1 MGYEL
6 KKLMNMYGV
15 STPTMAPAPQMPG
28 AAPKAVT
35 ELVKP
40 ELRAQ
45 PVEPVK
51 PAKPSNN
58 APAAEKEAYQV
69 ALTAYNAQKGA
80 YETDLKAWKTESKA
94 YDTALKDY
102 NTALPKYQEDLA
114 KYETDKAAFD
124 ETARKYGL
132 DKAQYDQYAQEYQNR
147 LANTNL
153 YNQAQFSTTG
163 ANVPAFTTYSDAQKA
178 ALGYG
183 PAVTPTV
190 GAPTAGAPTV
200 GGGGATAPVMPQPG
214 PDASSPNPV
223 VNPLRV
229 LAGETKTQYLERVKG
244 MGTPNR
250 GQNAPPGM
258 MFGPNDALVPD
269 PNSGGTIMPVPQP
282 GPQDFT
288 GIGQGG
294 LNQQIQNYMGTNPSM
309 PDLNAYMTRYGIT
322 DYDMR
327 NAMGTGTT
335 YGAPQWTDML
345 KSPVYGAPITTMPV
359 DTGGG
364 TGGTTTGGGTTGTTA
379 NLTTQG
385 GGGRDRDDMRE
396 ISRPGNGTGTG
407 SFGLPDPFGGGSRT
421 TSGGY
426 TGLRDMFDGG
436 GPGRSGTRGG
446 YTSLR
451 DMFDGGGP
459 GRSRAKAEGGYIQNY
474 AQGGRIKNYAPGGL
488 ENRGAEGFESRMG
501 SPRAP
506 APAPVDSNAALEAM
520 LNRYV
525 PQTVTSEQIAAAS
538 ERRLAEQKAFENILR
553 SQLQSTDSNPMS
565 KAEKYFRLA
574 AAFGAPTKT
583 GHFSENL
590 ALVGQTMA
598 EDLAAKAQRE
608 REARERGLGVE
619 LEIQKMRM
627 GTAGEEYDALR
638 GIQSEEAKYRR
649 DVANELL
656 KEQIASGKAGYT
668 QVTGAELGLTGD
680 DAGKMFNV
688 SPEGQVTAIGGSGT
702 TVNVG
707 GEGQDA
713 LNKELAKGEAAI
725 LGTALKQGPIAGA
738 AMNDLTLLGEVL
750 QYAPQDPI
758 VGRLAEA
765 FPGFSSAGAAAQSII
780 KRVAPTLRAEG
791 SGATSDIEYAGML
804 NSLPSLQ
811 NYPEANAAI
820 LGMMKAKAAIDIERA
835 RIVRDYANSPQTT
848 EDAKAMRELL
858 SEIDSRSIM
867 TPELQRTLNMLGGV
881 PATEEAPAP
890 TSGGGITPPEIGTIE
905 NGWRFKGGNPGD
917 PNNWEKV

>member
-200 GGGGATAPVMPQPG
+200 GEGEAALPVMPQPG
-214 PDASSPNPV
+214 PDASNPNPV

-269 PNSGGTIMPVPQP
+269 PNYGGVIDLAVVVYGPDGTVYSSPREARAAGVTNYTMTPPDPNSGGTILPVPQP

-364 TGGTTTGGGTTGTTA
+364 TTGTTTGGTTGTTG
-379 NLTTQG
+379 TT
-385 GGGRDRDDMRE
+385 
-396 ISRPGNGTGTG
+396 TGTVY
-407 SFGLPDPFGGGSRT
+407 DPTKTYWSDPNWKK
-421 TSGGY
+421 SDAY
-426 TGLRDMFDGG
+426 KQWQQW
-436 GPGRSGTRGG
+436 RS
-446 YTSLR
+446 
-451 DMFDGGGP
+451 DN
-459 GRSRAKAEGGYIQNY
+459 RARGGYIQNY
-474 AQGGRIKNYAPGGL
+474 AEGGTVQGYAPGGIVYG
-488 ENRGAEGFESRMG
+488 GAGDDVLMG
-501 SPRAP
+501 RPADDMLPP
-506 APAPVDSNAALEAM
+506 APAPVAEDPLLAMYERYALPVDRSAE
-520 LNRYV
+520 
-525 PQTVTSEQIAAAS
+525 IAAAT
-538 ERRLAEQKAFENILR
+538 ERRAAEQKTLEELLMK
-553 SQLQSTDSNPMS
+553 QLDVQDNAPQS
-565 KAEKYFRLA
+565 KAEMYLRLA

-598 EDLAAKAQRE
+598 DELAARSKRE
-608 REARERGLGVE
+608 REDRANRLGIQTE
-619 LEIQKMRM
+619 LQKMRLDA
-627 GTAGEEYDALR
+627 AGEALAAEQGLQKSDMEYARELYKEAMKAPDADKPTAM
-638 GIQSEEAKYRR
+638 IQNYEYWISKGKSEEEALALSR
-649 DVANELL
+649 
-656 KEQIASGKAGYT
+656 AG
-668 QVTGAELGLTGD
+668 
-680 DAGKMFNV
+680 
-688 SPEGQVTAIGGSGT
+688 SGGSVT
-702 TVNVG
+702 NVNMG
-707 GEGQDA
+707 DESQNA
-713 LNKELAKGEAAI
+713 LNKELAKSEAAI

-758 VGRLAEA
+758 TGRFAEM
-765 FPGFSSAGAAAQSII
+765 FPGVSSAGAAATSII

-804 NSLPSLQ
+804 NSLPALQ

>member
-28 AAPKAVT
+28 AAPT
-35 ELVKP
+35 
-40 ELRAQ
+40 
-45 PVEPVK
+45 
-51 PAKPSNN
+51 
-58 APAAEKEAYQV
+58 APAQNATAEEK
-69 ALTAYNAQKGA
+69 
-80 YETDLKAWKTESKA
+80 
-94 YDTALKDY
+94 
-102 NTALPKYQEDLA
+102 A
-114 KYETDKAAFD
+114 KYEKEKAAFD
-124 ETARKYGL
+124 ESVRKYGL

-147 LANTNL
+147 LANTNM

-163 ANVPAFTTYSDAQKA
+163 ANVPPITTFSDAQKA

-190 GAPTAGAPTV
+190 GAPTV

-214 PDASSPNPV
+214 PDASNLNPV

-229 LAGETKTQYLERVKG
+229 LAGETKAQYLERVKG
-244 MGTPNR
+244 MGTPDR

-269 PNSGGTIMPVPQP
+269 PNYGGGVIDLAVVVYGPDGTVYSSPREARAAGVTNYTMTPPDPNSGGTILPVPQP

-294 LNQQIQNYMGTNPSM
+294 LNQQIQSYMGTNPSM
-309 PDLNAYMTRYGIT
+309 PDLNAYMTRYGLT
-322 DYDMR
+322 DYDIR

-345 KSPVYGAPITTMPV
+345 KPPVYGSNYNTGTVIDPNTGAVI
-359 DTGGG
+359 DTGTGTVIDTG
-364 TGGTTTGGGTTGTTA
+364 TGTTDTTGTTGTT
-379 NLTTQG
+379 NT
-385 GGGRDRDDMRE
+385 
-396 ISRPGNGTGTG
+396 TGTTG
-407 SFGLPDPFGGGSRT
+407 TVYDPRRT
-421 TSGGY
+421 YWS
-426 TGLRDMFDGG
+426 DPNWKKSEAFKQWQDW
-436 GPGRSGTRGG
+436 RSNN
-446 YTSLR
+446 
-451 DMFDGGGP
+451 
-459 GRSRAKAEGGYIQNY
+459 RARGGYIQNY
-474 AQGGRIKNYAPGGL
+474 AEGGTVRGYAPGGIISG
-488 ENRGAEGFESRMG
+488 GAGNDVLMG
-501 SPRAP
+501 RPAGDMLTP
-506 APAPVDSNAALEAM
+506 APAPVVEDPQDAMMAM
-520 LNRYV
+520 LARYATPV
-525 PQTVTSEQIAAAS
+525 DRSAEIAAAA
-538 ERRLAEQKAFENILR
+538 ERRAAEQKAFEELLMR
-553 SQLQSTDSNPMS
+553 QLDAQDSTPES
-565 KAEKYFRLA
+565 KAEMYLRLA

-590 ALVGQTMA
+590 ALAGQTMA
-598 EDLAAKAQRE
+598 DQLAEKSKRE
-608 REARERGLGVE
+608 REARATRLGVQTE
-619 LEIQKMRM
+619 LQKMRM
-627 GTAGEEYDALR
+627 DAAREEESALR
-638 GIQSEEAKYRR
+638 GMQEDDVAFARDLYKESLKNTGGDNRTAMIQNYEYWISKGKSEEEALALTR
-649 DVANELL
+649 
-656 KEQIASGKAGYT
+656 AG
-668 QVTGAELGLTGD
+668 
-680 DAGKMFNV
+680 
-688 SPEGQVTAIGGSGT
+688 SGGSVT
-702 TVNVG
+702 NVNMADESQG
-707 GEGQDA
+707 A
-713 LNKELAKGEAAI
+713 LNKELAKSEAAI

-758 VGRLAEA
+758 VGRLAEM
-765 FPGFSSAGAAAQSII
+765 FPGVSSAGAAAQSII

-791 SGATSDIEYAGML
+791 SGATSDIEYMGML
-804 NSLPSLQ
+804 NSLPALQ

-848 EDAKAMRELL
+848 EDARVMRERL

-881 PATEEAPAP
+881 PADEEAPAP
-890 TSGGGITPPEIGTIE
+890 TAGGGITPPEIGTIE

>member
-28 AAPKAVT
+28 AAP
-35 ELVKP
+35 
-40 ELRAQ
+40 
-45 PVEPVK
+45 
-51 PAKPSNN
+51 
-58 APAAEKEAYQV
+58 
-69 ALTAYNAQKGA
+69 
-80 YETDLKAWKTESKA
+80 
-94 YDTALKDY
+94 TALAEGA
-102 NTALPKYQEDLA
+102 TAEQQA
-114 KYETDKAAFD
+114 KYATDKAAFD
-124 ETARKYGL
+124 ESVRKYGL

-147 LANTNL
+147 LANTNM

-190 GAPTAGAPTV
+190 GEPTVGAPTV

-214 PDASSPNPV
+214 PDASNPNPV
-223 VNPLRV
+223 ANPLRV
-229 LAGETKTQYLERVKG
+229 LAGESKTQYLERVKG

-269 PNSGGTIMPVPQP
+269 PNYGGGVIDLAVVVYGPDGTVYSSPREARAAGVTNWTMTPPDPNSGGTILPVPQP

-309 PDLNAYMTRYGIT
+309 PDLNEYMTRYGIT
-322 DYDMR
+322 DYDIR

-345 KSPVYGAPITTMPV
+345 KSPVYGANYNTGTTGTT
-359 DTGGG
+359 DTG
-364 TGGTTTGGGTTGTTA
+364 TTGTTTGGTTGTTG
-379 NLTTQG
+379 TT
-385 GGGRDRDDMRE
+385 
-396 ISRPGNGTGTG
+396 TGTVY
-407 SFGLPDPFGGGSRT
+407 DPTKTYWSDPNWKK
-421 TSGGY
+421 SDAY
-426 TGLRDMFDGG
+426 KQWQQW
-436 GPGRSGTRGG
+436 RS
-446 YTSLR
+446 
-451 DMFDGGGP
+451 DN
-459 GRSRAKAEGGYIQNY
+459 RARGGYIQNY

-590 ALVGQTMA
+590 ALVGQTLA

-688 SPEGQVTAIGGSGT
+688 SPERQVTAIGGAGT

-707 GEGQDA
+707 DEGATGAMNKKLAEAEGA
-713 LNKELAKGEAAI
+713 LLATY
-725 LGTALKQGPIAGA
+725 LQQGPIASGA
-738 AMNDLTLLGEVL
+738 LQDLSLLQEIL
-750 QYAPQDPI
+750 PMAPQNPLT
-758 VGRLAEA
+758 GRFAEM
-765 FPGFSSAGAAAQSII
+765 FPGVSSAGAAASSVI
-780 KRVAPTLRAEG
+780 KRVAPTLRVEG
-791 SGATSDIEYAGML
+791 SGSSSDIEYNGML
-804 NSLPSLQ
+804 QSLPALQ

-820 LGMMKAKAAIDIERA
+820 VAMMQAKAAINLERSEL
-835 RIVRDYANSPQTT
+835 VRAYSNSKQTD
-848 EDAKAMRELL
+848 EDAATLRAKL
-858 SEIDSRSIM
+858 SELDKRSIM
-867 TPELQRTLNMLGGV
+867 TPELRNTIAMLSGV